1 MIVKYH
7 KGRNELVFALI
18 IVILVL
24 ISFVKFTD
32 FKIITENFRE
42 KILTYDLGFSR
53 WHNISDAKL
62 SKPDQV
68 ISALKK
74 IPSII
79 YSNFAGYEREHIEKL
94 EIDIKFLD
102 YQKILLDR
110 DMAIKNQIL
119 TSPHT
124 VKATIKYN
132 NKTYKAKVRLKGDL
146 SDHWASIYRMS
157 MRINLKGKN
166 TIYGLNEFNIQKP
179 RTRVYPYDAVFQ
191 DISRATGNLAT
202 EHHYVKVIVNGSD
215 WGVMDLESHVGK
227 EFIERNKRKNSLIVR
242 FSNEEGWYYQKTNPN
257 YASQYYRLSD
267 PILFSKVYG
276 SSKKFDIINRQ
287 RYTYIIEQRIK
298 KNSELY
304 DIDSYTRLLLLAKL
318 WGEMH
323 VLYEN
328 NIKHYF
334 NPYTLNLEPISS
346 DQFQPKKISESGGG
360 DVFDLIGRCNEG
372 YAFITNEPY
381 QSIKNTT
388 KYLSRLVQNYQ
399 ATLDKVDYAK
409 EFLNK
414 HHSYFPLD
422 NNPSV
427 EILLNNVGISKK
439 MGKKFFTVDDQC
451 ADVIDD
457 DILAKWRDSK
467 YSVPQHVQAYHYDN
481 GMIHIYNLLPD
492 TVKLLGI
499 RVDNDKFI
507 KLDSE
512 ILGHNNISY
521 NSHIVDTSLTNIF
534 DDRIEIITQYQG
546 EVRHQKLYKTLISG
560 IYNPLLKSNVSNFEF
575 VNKAGD
581 KEWVIPR
588 GEWII
593 KSPMIVNGNL
603 TIKPG
608 AKLIFEDNAYL
619 VIHGSII
626 ANGTNHQSIVLTAKN
641 KSWMGLYVYD
651 STLGSILNN
660 VVISNTASIKHK
672 LLTLSGGVNFYK
684 ANVDINHSKFI
695 ASTAEDM
702 LNIVDSKFTIKNS
715 SMSNSVSDALDSD
728 FSDGYINNLV
738 IKNIGGDA
746 VDTSGSNLKISNL
759 RVSHVIDKAISA
771 GESSKVSISKCSLEN
786 VGVGIASKDGSHVL
800 ASECNIKNVE
810 LAALM
815 SYVKKDFYGNPS
827 LNISSSNFDV
837 DAKFIRQYGTK
848 LSIDDEYVP
857 YSNLNVDQLYNS
869 TFMKK

>member
-1 MIVKYH
+1 MIIKSH
-7 KGRNELVFALI
+7 KGRNELILGLI
-18 IVILVL
+18 VVVIVL
-24 ISFVKFTD
+24 ISFVKLTD
-32 FKIITENFRE
+32 VKILVENYRE

-53 WHNISDAKL
+53 WHNISDSGI
-62 SKPDQV
+62 SKSDQI
-68 ISALKK
+68 ISAFKK
-74 IPSII
+74 MPSII
-79 YSNFAGYEREHIEKL
+79 YANIIGFDRNHIEKL

-102 YQKILLDR
+102 YQKILFDR
-110 DMAIKNQIL
+110 DKAIKDQIL
-119 TSPHT
+119 RNPQT
-124 VKATIKYN
+124 VKAVIKYK
-132 NKTYKAKVRLKGDL
+132 NKIYKAKIRLKGDL
-146 SDHWASIYRMS
+146 PDHWTSVHRMS

-166 TIYGLNEFNIQKP
+166 TIHGLNEFNIQKP

-191 DISRATGNLAT
+191 DTIKSTGNLAT
-202 EHHYVKVIVNGSD
+202 EHNYVKVTVNGSD
-215 WGVMDLESHVGK
+215 WGVMDLESHIGK
-227 EFIERNKRKNSLIVR
+227 EFLERNTRKESLIVR
-242 FSNEEGWYYQKTNPN
+242 FSNEDGWFYQKTNNN
-257 YASQYYRLSD
+257 YVNKHYRLSD

-276 SSKKFDIINRQ
+276 ASKNFDMTSRE
-287 RYTYIIEQRIK
+287 RYTYIVEQRIK
-298 KNSELY
+298 KNAELY
-304 DIDSYTRLLLLAKL
+304 DVNPYTRLMLLAKL
-318 WGEMH
+318 WGEIH

-328 NIKHYF
+328 NTKHYF
-334 NPYTLNLEPISS
+334 NPYTLKLEPISS
-346 DQFQPKKISESGGG
+346 DQFQPKKLSEDG
-360 DVFDLIGRCNEG
+360 DVFNLVGGCQDN
-372 YAFITNEPY
+372 YAFVANEPY
-381 QSIKNTT
+381 QSIKNT
-388 KYLSRLVQNYQ
+388 KEYSSKLMGNYRLV
-399 ATLDKVDYAK
+399 
-409 EFLNK
+409 LNK
-414 HHSYFPLD
+414 INLVKDFLKEHHSYFPLD
-422 NNPSV
+422 NEPSA
-427 EILLNNVGISKK
+427 EILYSNLITASNL
-439 MGKKFFTVDDQC
+439 GKKLFAINDQC
-451 ADVIDD
+451 KETINSE
-457 DILAKWRDSK
+457 ILAKWREGEF
-467 YSVPQHVQAYHYDN
+467 YLPQHTQAHHYDD
-481 GMIHIYNLLPD
+481 GKVKIYNLLPD
-492 TVKLLGI
+492 NIKLLGI
-499 RVDNDKFI
+499 RVDNDRLIPINGEIPGHDNNAYNPYIIDTNLTSFLDD
-507 KLDSE
+507 KLE
-512 ILGHNNISY
+512 L
-521 NSHIVDTSLTNIF
+521 V
-534 DDRIEIITQYQG
+534 TQYQG
-546 EVRHQKLYKTLISG
+546 KIKYQKLYKTLISG
-560 IYNPLLKSNVSNFEF
+560 IYNPLLKSTVSNFEF
-575 VNKAGD
+575 VNKASD
-581 KEWVIPR
+581 KEWVIPK

-608 AKLIFEDNAYL
+608 AKLIFEDDAYL
-619 VIHGSII
+619 AIHGGII

>member
-7 KGRNELVFALI
+7 KGRNELVFAFI

-42 KILTYDLGFSR
+42 KILTYDPGFSR

-62 SKPDQV
+62 SKPEQI

-74 IPSII
+74 IPSIV
-79 YSNFAGYEREHIEKL
+79 YSNFSGYEREHIEKL

-102 YQKILLDR
+102 YKKILLDR

-227 EFIERNKRKNSLIVR
+227 EFIERNKRKDSIIVR
-242 FSNEEGWYYQKTNPN
+242 FSNEEGWHYQKTNPN

-422 NNPSV
+422 NEPSA
-427 EILLNNVGISKK
+427 EILYSNLITASNL
-439 MGKKFFTVDDQC
+439 GKKLFAINDQC
-451 ADVIDD
+451 KETINSE
-457 DILAKWRDSK
+457 ILAKWREGEF
-467 YSVPQHVQAYHYDN
+467 YLPQHTQAHHYDD
-481 GMIHIYNLLPD
+481 GKVKIYNLLPD
-492 TVKLLGI
+492 NIKLLGI
-499 RVDNDKFI
+499 RVDNDRLIPINGEIPGHDNNAYNPYIIDTNLTSFLDD
-507 KLDSE
+507 KLE
-512 ILGHNNISY
+512 L
-521 NSHIVDTSLTNIF
+521 V
-534 DDRIEIITQYQG
+534 TQYQG
-546 EVRHQKLYKTLISG
+546 KIKYQKLYKTLISG
-560 IYNPLLKSNVSNFEF
+560 VKNPLLEENVLNFDF
-575 VNKAGD
+575 VNKKD
-581 KEWVIPR
+581 DDTWVIPK
-588 GEWII
+588 GEWIV
-593 KSPMIVNGNL
+593 KSPIIVNGNL
-603 TIKPG
+603 IIEPDV
-608 AKLIFEDNAYL
+608 KLLFDDHAYL
-619 VIHGSII
+619 VVHGRIV
-626 ANGTNHQSIVLTAKN
+626 ANGKKHQKIILTSKN
-641 KSWMGLYVYD
+641 KSWMGLYVYESKLD
-651 STLGSILNN
+651 SSLNN
-660 VVISNTASIKHK
+660 VVISNTSSINDK
-672 LLTLSGGVNFYK
+672 LLKLSGGVTFYK
-684 ANVDINHSKFI
+684 SNVNITNSKFTS
-695 ASTAEDM
+695 STAEDM
-702 LNIVDSKFTIKNS
+702 LNFVKSKYVISDSVMLS
-715 SMSNSVSDALDSD
+715 ARSDAIDSD
-728 FSDGYINNLV
+728 FSDGYIRNLIIDNV
-738 IKNIGGDA
+738 GGDA
-746 VDTSGSNLKISNL
+746 IDTSGTNLKILNL
-759 RVSHVIDKAISA
+759 KVSQVIDKAISA
-771 GESSKVSISKCSLEN
+771 GESSSVSISKCSLEN
-786 VGVGIASKDGSHVL
+786 VGVGIASKDGSNV
-800 ASECNIKNVE
+800 SVSGCTIKNAK
-810 LAALM
+810 LSALM
-815 SYVKKDFYGNPS
+815 SYTKKDFYGKPG
-827 LNISSSNFDV
+827 LDV
-837 DAKFIRQYGTK
+837 R
-848 LSIDDEYVP
+848 L
-857 YSNLNVDQLYNS
+857 SNLLVA
-869 TFMKK
+869 